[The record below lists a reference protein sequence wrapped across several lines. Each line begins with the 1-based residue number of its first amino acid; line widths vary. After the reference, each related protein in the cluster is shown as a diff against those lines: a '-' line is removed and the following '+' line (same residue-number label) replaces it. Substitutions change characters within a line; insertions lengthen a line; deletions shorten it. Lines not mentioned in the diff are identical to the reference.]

1 MEVRRF
7 ESQRDGFMERNDWGD
22 YVLFTDFE
30 KVNRERNEAVR
41 LLSRWG
47 AHGTINWDA
56 DRSLVEQVLAGL
68 VADSKAFL
76 ASIERPD
83 KVE

>member
-30 KVNRERNEAVR
+30 KVKRERGELKTVLEDVIDR
-41 LLSRWG
+41 YIKQQGILVQPILDLL
-47 AHGTINWDA
+47 T
-56 DRSLVEQVLAGL
+56 
-68 VADSKAFL
+68 
-76 ASIERPD
+76 SIEQSE
-83 KVE
+83 KME